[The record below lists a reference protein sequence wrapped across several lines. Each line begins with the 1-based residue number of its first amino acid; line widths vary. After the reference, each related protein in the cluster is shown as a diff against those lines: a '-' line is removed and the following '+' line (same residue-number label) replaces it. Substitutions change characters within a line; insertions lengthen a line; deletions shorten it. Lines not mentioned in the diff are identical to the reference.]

1 MKEPVVVDSA
11 CLIGLERIN
20 SLDLLPALFDPIL
33 VPPEVQREFGQP
45 LAWLQIE
52 TPNNQSLVQ
61 AFKMTLDS
69 GESEAIALAC
79 ERVYQIILD
88 DHQARIVGRK
98 IGLQVIGTVGVL
110 LRAKQENIIP
120 AINPLIA
127 ALEANGFYLSQSLK
141 DEVLRLAGE

>member
-20 SLDLLPALFDPIL
+20 SLDLLPALFDQIL